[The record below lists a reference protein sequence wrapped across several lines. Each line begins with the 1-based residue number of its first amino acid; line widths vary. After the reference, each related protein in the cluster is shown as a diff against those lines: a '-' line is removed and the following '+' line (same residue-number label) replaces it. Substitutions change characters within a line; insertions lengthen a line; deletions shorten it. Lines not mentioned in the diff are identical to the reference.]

1 MLLTEGANMRKL
13 SIAILFVTFAFE
25 SWAEQA
31 PYLVTEQFVA
41 APWFRYIKSDT
52 LTITAK
58 NRMQKVKYCFAVK
71 GATDS
76 DATIDCKIAFPND
89 IDVDFLS
96 CSGIL
101 KIGTTG
107 KKSILMETSY
117 VEGENRYFEFLIP
130 QKGNVKGFVEL
141 SLTIPYYYKNKNIPV
156 EALPFKLIADTSTVS
171 EVDSASEAHNTV
183 QNKLSQLKISC
194 AQMPLDSSATRFN
207 LYVK

>member
-13 SIAILFVTFAFE
+13 FIVILFVTFAAE
-25 SWAEQA
+25 AWAEQA

-58 NRMQKVKYCFAVK
+58 NRKQKVKYCFAVK

-76 DATIDCKIAFPND
+76 DATIDCKIAFPKD

-101 KIGTTG
+101 KIATTG
-107 KKSILMETSY
+107 KNSILMETSY

-141 SLTIPYYYKNKNIPV
+141 SLTIPYYYKNKKIPV

-171 EVDSASEAHNTV
+171 EGNSSLEAHNTV
-183 QNKLSQLKISC
+183 HNKFNQFKINC
-194 AQMPLDSSATRFN
+194 TQMPLDSSSNRFT